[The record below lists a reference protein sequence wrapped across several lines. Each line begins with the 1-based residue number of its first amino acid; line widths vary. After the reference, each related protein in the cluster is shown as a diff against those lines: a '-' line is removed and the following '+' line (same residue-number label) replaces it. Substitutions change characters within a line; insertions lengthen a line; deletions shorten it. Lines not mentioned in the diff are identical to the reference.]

1 MGVCQS
7 LLTSDSEVRE
17 QYKVSRAIDKDLEK
31 KSDYLE
37 QKILLLGPGESGKST
52 VLKQMKLMHQ
62 SAYSSHELMEKK
74 YLVFLNIMQG
84 MQQMLNFV
92 EENSLQLSEALQECA
107 DYVTKYIKKH
117 GLDCLELETDLV
129 AMLKKL
135 WASEAVQTA
144 FQHRSRY
151 HLTDSVEYFYDEI
164 DRISA
169 PSYVPSS
176 ADILHTRVPTT
187 GVVRVEFVLKN
198 IKFQVVDVGGQ
209 RSERKKWIHCFDDV
223 NAILFIAAV
232 SEFDQKVV
240 EDNATN
246 RIDEA
251 LKLFYD
257 IANSKY
263 FRPASLILFLNKIDL
278 FRKKITNVFIS
289 DHFTDFK
296 QENTYENG
304 MLFFRKKFER
314 LILDNAKRAYV
325 HETCAVSDT
334 VQIVLNSV
342 IDTIV
347 QENLKDTGMI

>member
-52 VLKQMKLMHQ
+52 VLKQM
-62 SAYSSHELMEKK
+62 
-74 YLVFLNIMQG
+74 N
-84 MQQMLNFV
+84 
-92 EENSLQLSEALQECA
+92 
-107 DYVTKYIKKH
+107 
-117 GLDCLELETDLV
+117 
-129 AMLKKL
+129 
-135 WASEAVQTA
+135 
-144 FQHRSRY
+144 
-151 HLTDSVEYFYDEI
+151 FYDEI